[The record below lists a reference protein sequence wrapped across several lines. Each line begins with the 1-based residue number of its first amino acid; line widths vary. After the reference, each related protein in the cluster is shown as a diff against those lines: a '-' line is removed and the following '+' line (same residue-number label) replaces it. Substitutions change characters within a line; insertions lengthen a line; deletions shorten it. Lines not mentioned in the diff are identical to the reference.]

1 MKRFSLIMLS
11 QTGSKKV
18 IYDYNTCEYMQHIES
33 ASKGTGYTWLLF
45 QPFTVFGLELFGQWL
60 LAYPARVRMI
70 LGIVAFLIGAA
81 ISAIS
86 WEAFLS
92 HYGKRIIT
100 ESRKMPEPTDTVLRQ
115 WASDFPRRIRN
126 ANRLMAIISF
136 VTIIIIAVFIVT
148 GVPLALTFALC
159 VFCVGYFIWAS
170 ARSGLLKRFMKE
182 RINNG

>member
-1 MKRFSLIMLS
+1 
-11 QTGSKKV
+11 
-18 IYDYNTCEYMQHIES
+18 
-33 ASKGTGYTWLLF
+33 
-45 QPFTVFGLELFGQWL
+45 
-60 LAYPARVRMI
+60 

-92 HYGKRIIT
+92 YYGKRIMT
-100 ESRKMPEPTDTVLRQ
+100 ESRKIPEPTDSVLRQ
-115 WASDFPRRIRN
+115 WARDFPRRIRN

-159 VFCVGYFIWAS
+159 VFCVGYFVWAS

>member
-11 QTGSKKV
+11 QTGNKKV

-45 QPFTVFGLELFGQWL
+45 QPIAVFGLELFGEWL

-70 LGIVAFLIGAA
+70 VGITAFLIGAA

-92 HYGKRIIT
+92 YYGKRIIT
-100 ESRKMPEPTDTVLRQ
+100 ESRKISEPTDSVLRQ

-126 ANRLMAIISF
+126 ASRLMAIFAVVI
-136 VTIIIIAVFIVT
+136 IIIIAVFMVT

-159 VFCVGYFIWAS
+159 VYCIAYFILAS
-170 ARSGLLKRFMKE
+170 ARPNLLKRFMKE
-182 RINNG
+182 RMKNE

>member
-100 ESRKMPEPTDTVLRQ
+100 ESRKISEPTDSVLRQ
-115 WASDFPRRIRN
+115 WASDFSRRIRN
-126 ANRLMAIISF
+126 AYRLMAIIALVIF
-136 VTIIIIAVFIVT
+136 VLIAVFMMT
-148 GVPLALTFALC
+148 GVPLALTFALGVYC
-159 VFCVGYFIWAS
+159 VAYFIWGS
-170 ARSGLLKRFMKE
+170 ARPNLLKRFMKE
-182 RINNG
+182 RMRNE